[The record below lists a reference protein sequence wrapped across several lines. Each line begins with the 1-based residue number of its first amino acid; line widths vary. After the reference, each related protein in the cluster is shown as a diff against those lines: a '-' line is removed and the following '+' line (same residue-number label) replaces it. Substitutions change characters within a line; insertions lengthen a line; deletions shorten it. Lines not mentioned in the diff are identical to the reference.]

1 VFCAPEHKWWSDMN
15 NPKMPTEFVVELAVA
30 ALEGNPNPL
39 DMDMKGIGESPSDLD
54 LPLPGKPDNRH
65 AAGTGAARGG
75 AKGRS
80 LRRKKRP
87 AAALRP
93 KA

>member
-1 VFCAPEHKWWSDMN
+1 MDKWWSDMN
-15 NPKMPTEFVVELAVA
+15 NRKKPMEFVVELAVA
-30 ALEGNPNPL
+30 ALDGNPNPL
-39 DMDMKGIGESPSDLD
+39 DMDMSGIDPAPTSLD
-54 LPLPGKPDNRH
+54 LPLPGKLDNRH
-65 AAGTGAARGG
+65 AAGTGAAHGG